1 MVTRARSAK
10 PAPRAPAKTASKHT
24 EPARAHTKAKST
36 PPPPGKAKSAPPPP
50 PAKAKSAALPP
61 PPAKAKSAPPPPP
74 PAKAKKTEAARPPAK
89 VTFPKKSQ
97 PPSDAEFGARLPAA
111 VGKRFE
117 ALRALLKKHAAVED
131 FYYYGPRT
139 GWAYRYLRGT
149 QSLCSIVILQGRLVG
164 ILALDAAAQAKVSWE
179 ALSDVTRRAR
189 KVAHGTP
196 ALLWLDIPL
205 DGPGATDF
213 KSLLKAKLGP

>member
-10 PAPRAPAKTASKHT
+10 PAPRAPAKTAAKHT
-24 EPARAHTKAKST
+24 EPARTHIKAKSA
-36 PPPPGKAKSAPPPP
+36 PPPPGKAKSAPP
-50 PAKAKSAALPP
+50 PP

-164 ILALDAAAQAKVSWE
+164 ILALDAAAQA
-179 ALSDVTRRAR
+179 
-189 KVAHGTP
+189 
-196 ALLWLDIPL
+196 
-205 DGPGATDF
+205 
-213 KSLLKAKLGP
+213 